1 MLRALVLVTIFLC
14 LILPARA
21 QEPEWYHRSI
31 ELNVGGPKSNSRGA
45 NFTKLHLAAGKPAGC
60 PSRWCGCWLGKH
72 LGIADRSLWLARN
85 WARVGRPA
93 NGPAPGVIVV
103 WRGHVGKITA
113 VEGPGK
119 IRVLSGNDGRAV
131 RERVRSTAG
140 VIAFRYVS

>member
-1 MLRALVLVTIFLC
+1 MRAILATTLLC
-14 LILPARA
+14 LLAIAGSHSPANA
-21 QEPEWYHRSI
+21 QHPEWYERVL
-31 ELNVGGPKSNSRGA
+31 EAQRQTGA
-45 NFTKLHLAAGKPAGC
+45 VKGSQFAAPISGKPTDC

-72 LGIADRSLWLARN
+72 LGINDRSLWLARN

-93 NGPAPGVIVV
+93 HGPAPGVIVV

-113 VEGPGK
+113 VEGPGR

-140 VIAFRYVS
+140 VIAYRFVS